1 MFLTALCSHIGVLP
15 RDRVVL
21 GDRGAEF
28 PEGPALDAEV
38 IAGPRLGAEFPE
50 RPALGTEV
58 IAGPQPGA
66 LGFKADA
73 PDVSG
78 RQQQS
83 DLCSNTVLDGILIK
97 HCFSTSRSL
106 FSKLQSQTLL

>member
-1 MFLTALCSHIGVLP
+1 MFLTALCNHIGVLS

-28 PEGPALDAEV
+28 PESPALDAED
-38 IAGPRLGAEFPE
+38 
-50 RPALGTEV
+50 
-58 IAGPQPGA
+58 IAGPQLGA

-78 RQQQS
+78 GGGRPAQAMEALHGGGS
-83 DLCSNTVLDGILIK
+83 CVGKSPGYMLPGMARYAFADPEAMML
-97 HCFSTSRSL
+97 
-106 FSKLQSQTLL
+106 

>member
-1 MFLTALCSHIGVLP
+1 MFLTALCNHIGVLSQ
-15 RDRVVL
+15 DRFVF

-28 PEGPALDAEV
+28 PES
-38 IAGPRLGAEFPE
+38 
-50 RPALGTEV
+50 PALGTEV

-78 RQQQS
+78 GGGRPAQAMEAFHGGGS
-83 DLCSNTVLDGILIK
+83 ACVGKSPGHSIARMARYAFADPEAMML
-97 HCFSTSRSL
+97 
-106 FSKLQSQTLL
+106 

>member
-1 MFLTALCSHIGVLP
+1 MFRTALCFHLGVRP

-28 PEGPALDAEV
+28 PEGPVLDAEV
-38 IAGPRLGAEFPE
+38 IAGPRPGAEFPE
-50 RPALGTEV
+50 SPALGTEV

-66 LGFKADA
+66 LGFRADA

-78 RQQQS
+78 GGGRPVQAMES
-83 DLCSNTVLDGILIK
+83 FHGGCPACV
-97 HCFSTSRSL
+97 
-106 FSKLQSQTLL
+106 